1 MREEIIIPRWA
12 IPCVVLIGL
21 VMIGWVG
28 SPRDPSTG
36 RPIILSPGLRATEE
50 YRQKIFGWDQ
60 QLIAVDRDI
69 SSLLGN
75 DPSDLLAQSQGAER
89 VQVQVNQI
97 VQDIDVAEHPTAFT
111 DLRGQ
116 LLQCAITYH
125 DATQK
130 LLSWVSAPTNANR
143 EQATAGLE
151 TARNIRNDIEQ
162 NSWLKPV
169 P

>member
-21 VMIGWVG
+21 VVIGWMD

-36 RPIILSPGLRATEE
+36 RPIILSPGLRATEA
-50 YRQKIFGWDQ
+50 YQQKILDWDQ
-60 QLIAVDRDI
+60 QLQDVDRDI

-75 DPSDLLAQSQGAER
+75 DPSDLLAQSQEAER
-89 VQVQVNQI
+89 VQVRVNQI

-116 LLQCAITYH
+116 LLQCATTYLEV
-125 DATQK
+125 TQK
-130 LLSWVSAPTNANR
+130 VLSWVSAPTDANR
-143 EQATAGLE
+143 GQATACLE
-151 TARNIRNDIEQ
+151 TARNIRNDLEQ
-162 NSWLKPV
+162 NSWLKPA